1 LQTQNLV
8 MILAR
13 DFASRLATP
22 TALFDPEGAILYFNE
37 AAESVLG
44 QRYVEGE
51 RISQA
56 TLLATLRPVD
66 EQGEPLPPDRRPL
79 RIVLSART
87 PAHGSMHVT
96 GRDGV
101 ERSIEVTAFPLFAR
115 ADEFVGAIAIFWEHE
130 DGAGAASQS
139 AG

>member
-51 RISQA
+51 RIPQA

-66 EQGEPLPPDRRPL
+66 DEGEPLPPDRRPL
-79 RIVLSART
+79 GIVLTART
-87 PAHGSMHVT
+87 PAHGAMHVT
-96 GRDGV
+96 SRDGV
-101 ERSIEVTAFPLFAR
+101 DRSIEVSAFPLFAR
-115 ADEFVGAIAIFWEHE
+115 ADEFVGAIAIFWEQ
-130 DGAGAASQS
+130 DGAGAASAR